1 MAQADFRS
9 LLGKRIIIFDG
20 AMGTSIQALEI
31 PDAAWEGKAGC
42 NEILNKTA
50 PEYIDAI
57 HDSFLAAGA
66 DVVETNSFGA
76 TSIVLDDYD
85 LASQS
90 ADLNRRAAEIARKAA
105 GRHTSADRPRFVAG
119 SMGPGT
125 KLPTLGHIT
134 FDELYTAFR
143 KQADAL
149 LEGGADLLVVETS
162 QDLLQTKA
170 AVIAA
175 GDSAAQSGRDIP
187 IIASVTVEQSG
198 TMLMGSDL
206 SAVVA
211 TLHPLRTDLIG
222 INCAVGPDLMGPNL
236 EQLASIYNGP
246 IFCMP
251 NAGLPE
257 MKDGKTV
264 YSLGPVQFAE
274 IMAGYLARFHI
285 AVAGGCCGTT
295 PEYIRQLALRAEKMR
310 PVPAPTSPMRPV
322 LSSLFSAQPMIQE
335 PAPFLIAEQANSNGS
350 KVFRGMID
358 QEDWDA
364 AADFLLDQTGYGA
377 HAADLCV
384 AVPGRN
390 ERSDMLNILNGA
402 AARNRLPF
410 VIDSTD
416 PQVIETALKAI
427 GGRPLINSINLEA
440 GEEHAQ
446 KVFALAARYGAAIIC
461 LTIDEEGMA
470 KTVEKK
476 VAIARRL
483 AAIARHAGLR
493 NEDLVFDP
501 LTFTLGS
508 GDESLRSAGTESIR
522 ALSAIKEAVPGC
534 LTVMGVSNISFGLA
548 APARRVLN
556 SLFLSEAVSAGLD
569 MAIVNPKK
577 IRPVAALDPEAR
589 KAALDLI
596 YHNEDGSA
604 LLRYL
609 ELFEKGKGISEEE
622 NKEKEQSLPPQEL
635 LRSRVIAGSKDRLE
649 EIINRCLETTAAGDI
664 INEILIPA
672 MGIVGE
678 RFGKG
683 EMQLPFVLQ
692 SAEVMKR
699 SVSILEPHMEKG
711 DSVSKRGTVIL
722 ATVAG
727 DVHDIGKNLVD
738 IILSNNGYL
747 VKNLGI
753 KIGIDTIIKAAEEE
767 KATAV
772 GMSGLLVK
780 STAIMKSNLEE
791 MKRRKLRLPVL
802 LGGAALTP
810 AFVEGQCRPA
820 APAEVYYCKDAF
832 DALKA
837 LDSLKKA
844 KGSAGSGQ
852 EADRGVVPAAPIT
865 PASNTPAPASTDT
878 RKNTRP
884 APSPAQTARSAHGS
898 HAPQAA
904 EVCTCTE
911 CRPAGSPG
919 PLPPPFFGARYGE
932 GFDLHEIFETIDR
945 RTLFRGRW
953 GYKRGKMEQ
962 SAYEALIETEVLP
975 KFEALKKLIIEE
987 GLFVPHVR
995 YGFFRCSREGDR
1007 LTVEQTGKKPCYL
1020 PFARLPQEK
1029 GGCLADRFPEE
1040 GGILPLQ
1047 IVTLGEGPAQK
1058 SHLIYSEDRYGD
1070 YLRFHGLAAE
1080 ATDALAALVHKSID
1094 TLLFPSGTRTKRYS
1108 FGYPCCP
1115 DLEAN
1120 RTIGALLDAASI
1132 GIGFTESGQMLPE
1145 LSTSAVIVPY
1155 GL

>member
-20 AMGTSIQALEI
+20 AMGTSIQALDI
-31 PDAAWEGKAGC
+31 PDTAWEGKAGC
-42 NEILNKTA
+42 NEILNRTA
-50 PEYIDAI
+50 PEYIDTI

-105 GRHTSADRPRFVAG
+105 DRHTNADRPRFVAG

-175 GDSAAQSGRDIP
+175 DDSAAQSGKEIP

-211 TLHPLRTDLIG
+211 TLRPLRTDLIG

-295 PEYIRQLALRAEKMR
+295 PEYIRQLALCAEKMK
-310 PVPAPTSPMRPV
+310 PLPAPTSPTRPV

-390 ERSDMLNILNGA
+390 ERSDMLHILTGA

-416 PQVIETALKAI
+416 PQVIEAALKAI

-446 KVFALAARYGAAIIC
+446 KVFALAARYGATIIC

-470 KTVEKK
+470 KTVAKK

-483 AAIARHAGLR
+483 AAIARQAGLR

-508 GDESLRSAGTESIR
+508 GDESLRNAGTESIR
-522 ALSAIKEAVPGC
+522 ALPAIKEAIPGC

-622 NKEKEQSLPPQEL
+622 NEEREQNLPPQEL

-649 EIINRCLETTAAGDI
+649 EIIDRCLETTAAGDI
-664 INEILIPA
+664 INGILIPA

-844 KGSAGSGQ
+844 KVSAGSGQ
-852 EADRGVVPAAPIT
+852 EA
-865 PASNTPAPASTDT
+865 ASGATS
-878 RKNTRP
+878 
-884 APSPAQTARSAHGS
+884 SPAQPARSSQNS

-904 EVCTCTE
+904 EACTCTE

-962 SAYEALIETEVLP
+962 SAYDALIETEVLP
-975 KFEALKKLIIEE
+975 KFEALKKFIIEE

-995 YGFFRCSREGDR
+995 YGFFRCRREGDR

-1029 GGCLADRFPEE
+1029 GGCLADRFPET
-1040 GGILPLQ
+1040 GGVLPLQ
-1047 IVTLGEGPAQK
+1047 IVTLGEGPVRTSQQLYA
-1058 SHLIYSEDRYGD
+1058 ENRYGD